1 MIPFISAMAMWG
13 GKDGESDSYLDLAD
27 IMTSESVIPEQ
38 DCEELYRCEANASP
52 DTQKID

>member
-38 DCEELYRCEANASP
+38 DCEELYRCESNASP
-52 DTQKID
+52 DSKR